1 MIRCPPLSPAMR
13 VMTLSPSDTCPT
25 DPAPEAGP
33 VPAALAP
40 LFAGGG
46 DCGRLLVEGAPGP
59 LGPLADWPPL
69 LLSTVGTMMAAPV
82 PKVLMWGPEARL
94 LYNDGYAVICG
105 SRHPAALGAPAREVW
120 PEVWDWNS
128 AVLAACGAGRSLS
141 YLDQKLVLTRAGAPE
156 EAFFNCHYWPVR
168 DAQGVVQG
176 VMCTLMETT
185 ARVLAERRVA
195 AQAAEMVSLT
205 DALPALVA
213 VLDPGLVVR
222 FANRMHGEWMG
233 MGAEALVGRHMREI
247 LDETHLALCRPHFEA
262 ALAGQATLFEMTLP
276 VPGRERRV
284 EVHCLPRL
292 DAAGRTDGALVVT
305 FDIED
310 RARRAEELR
319 RSNARFRRA
328 MDAVHGVLWTN
339 DADGRMRGEQP
350 GWAALTGQTPEEYE
364 GHGWVQAVHPEDVGA
379 TLAAWEAALAGRT
392 MFVHE
397 HRVRRHDGRWRRFAV
412 RALPVTGP
420 AGEVTEWVGVHTDIT
435 HRRAAEAALR
445 EQAED
450 LAREVRQREAAE
462 VQLRQI
468 NETLEARVAAEIT
481 ERRKAEARLL
491 HSQKME
497 AIGKLTGGVAHDF
510 NNLLQVVSGNLQLIQ
525 RDVAGHPRAEARV
538 ANAMAGVTRGARL
551 AAQLLAFGRRQ
562 ALDPRVVN
570 IARLLQGM
578 EDLLHRA
585 LGEAVE
591 VELVTAAGLWT
602 TFIDPSQL
610 ENAVLNLAINARDAM
625 EGSGR
630 LTIELAN
637 MHLDAGYVD
646 ALEDVAPGQYV
657 MLAVSDTGR
666 GMGPE
671 VLERVFEP
679 FFTTKPEGKGSGL
692 GLPMVYGF
700 VKQSGGHVRIYSE
713 PGHGTTIRLYLPRA
727 MQAEDVEVRPLAAG
741 PVTGGSETVLVV
753 EDDAEVRA
761 VVVEMLADLGYRVL
775 RAGDAQA
782 ALSVIESGIP
792 IDLLFT
798 DVVMPGPLKSPELAR
813 QARQR
818 LPGIA
823 VLFTSGYTENS
834 IIHGGRL
841 DPGVELISKPYTR
854 EALARR
860 LRQLLD
866 GRAGRKAGPGG
877 APAGEGAADPGRGG
891 PGTEDHGSAGTGAR
905 GTSHHGTAGQDAEGR
920 GGPPEG
926 PLRILVVEDDAL
938 IRLGL
943 QDMLEDLG
951 HRSLAAGGGE
961 EALQIL
967 AQQPVDLLVT
977 DVNLPGLR
985 GPDLAARARETRP
998 GLPVV
1003 FATGDD
1009 GGLQT
1014 GPGVAVVLKPFDE
1027 QALKAALARALAP
1040 A

>member
-1 MIRCPPLSPAMR
+1 
-13 VMTLSPSDTCPT
+13 
-25 DPAPEAGP
+25 
-33 VPAALAP
+33 
-40 LFAGGG
+40 
-46 DCGRLLVEGAPGP
+46 
-59 LGPLADWPPL
+59 
-69 LLSTVGTMMAAPV
+69 
-82 PKVLMWGPEARL
+82 
-94 LYNDGYAVICG
+94 
-105 SRHPAALGAPAREVW
+105 
-120 PEVWDWNS
+120 
-128 AVLAACGAGRSLS
+128 
-141 YLDQKLVLTRAGAPE
+141 
-156 EAFFNCHYWPVR
+156 
-168 DAQGVVQG
+168 
-176 VMCTLMETT
+176 
-185 ARVLAERRVA
+185 
-195 AQAAEMVSLT
+195 
-205 DALPALVA
+205 
-213 VLDPGLVVR
+213 
-222 FANRMHGEWMG
+222 
-233 MGAEALVGRHMREI
+233 
-247 LDETHLALCRPHFEA
+247 
-262 ALAGQATLFEMTLP
+262 MTLP
-276 VPGRERRV
+276 APGERRV
-284 EVHCLPRL
+284 EVHCVPRL
-292 DAAGRTDGALVVT
+292 DAAGRPDGALIVT

-328 MDAVHGVLWTN
+328 MDAMHGVLWTN
-339 DADGRMRGEQP
+339 DAEGRMRGEQP
-350 GWAALTGQTPEEYE
+350 GWAALTGQAPEEYE
-364 GHGWVQAVHPEDVGA
+364 GHGWARALHPEDVGA
-379 TLAAWEAALAGRT
+379 TLAAWEAALAGRA

-397 HRVRRHDGRWRRFAV
+397 HRVRRHDGQWRRFAV

-510 NNLLQVVSGNLQLIQ
+510 NNLLQVVSGNLQLIA
-525 RDVAGHPRAEARV
+525 RDVAGHPRAEERV
-538 ANAMAGVTRGARL
+538 ANAMAGVARGARL

-591 VELVTAAGLWT
+591 VEVVTAAGLWT
-602 TFIDPSQL
+602 TFIDPAQL

-625 EGSGR
+625 KGSGR

-666 GMGPE
+666 GMRPE

-700 VKQSGGHVRIYSE
+700 VKQSGGHVRVYSE
-713 PGHGTTIRLYLPRA
+713 PGQGTTVRLYLPRA

-761 VVVEMLADLGYRVL
+761 VVVELLADLGYRVL

-798 DVVMPGPLKSPELAR
+798 DVVMRGPLKSPELAR

-866 GRAGRKAGPGG
+866 GRVGRKAGPGG
-877 APAGEGAADPGRGG
+877 AAGEGAAEAPVRAGGAASDPGRGG
-891 PGTEDHGSAGTGAR
+891 PGTDHGSAGQGPGAR
-905 GTSHHGTAGQDAEGR
+905 GMSHRGTADQGAEGR
-920 GGPPEG
+920 GGAPDG

-961 EALQIL
+961 EALRLL
-967 AQQPVDLLVT
+967 AEEEVELLVT

-985 GPDLAARARETRP
+985 GPDLAARARELRP

-1009 GGLQT
+1009 GGLQA
-1014 GPGVAVVLKPFDE
+1014 GPGIAVVLKPFDE